1 MPRYEIGE
9 AIALLE
15 RGVVKFEVLQ
25 RICDAYF
32 TYKKTSGSHRIY
44 MTDFPE
50 AIVNIQPSP
59 SGDAKSYQ
67 QRQVVA
73 LLRRMKGE

>member
-1 MPRYEIGE
+1 MPKYGMDD
-9 AIALLE
+9 AIAQLE
-15 RGVVKFEVLQ
+15 NGIVKFEVLQ
-25 RICDAYF
+25 RICDTFFSFKRMA
-32 TYKKTSGSHRIY
+32 SSHRIY
-44 MTDFPE
+44 MTSFPD

>member
-1 MPRYEIGE
+1 MPKYDIDE

-15 RGVVKFEVLQ
+15 RGIVKFEVLQ
-25 RICDAYF
+25 RICDTF
-32 TYKKTSGSHRIY
+32 FSYKKTSGSHRIY
-44 MTDFPE
+44 LTNFPD

-73 LLRRMKGE
+73 LLRRLKGE